1 MSEIKNIECP
11 ICMDDIDLKINCVTT
26 ECGHT
31 FHTSCLMRNV
41 AHNGY
46 GCPYCRNALAEA
58 VEDSDTEYETDE
70 EEEEEEIYDDFAL
83 RGLRFFTNNLQGIE
97 HDQEDILEEDED
109 AEEQAEAEAEEESVP
124 KPTASFIAQ
133 KLTDQGITME
143 YLVKAL
149 LIGHEEYDDEE
160 ECVRVDEDLF
170 GKFRIIISNYN
181 PEQTTPVSQEVEHV
195 APTQQQEIESPEV
208 DYSSQPKQYAN
219 ITLRRLMTHV

>member
-70 EEEEEEIYDDFAL
+70 
-83 RGLRFFTNNLQGIE
+83 
-97 HDQEDILEEDED
+97 
-109 AEEQAEAEAEEESVP
+109 AEAEEESVP

-133 KLTDQGITME
+133 KLTNQGITME